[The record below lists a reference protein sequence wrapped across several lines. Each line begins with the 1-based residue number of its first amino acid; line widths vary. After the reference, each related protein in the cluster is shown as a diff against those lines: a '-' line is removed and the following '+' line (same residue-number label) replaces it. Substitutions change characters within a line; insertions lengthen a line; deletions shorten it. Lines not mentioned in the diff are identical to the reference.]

1 MTKAWSG
8 RFRASPAAAME
19 AYSQSVDEDQALVRH
34 DVAGSIAHVHALEDA
49 DLLAPDEA
57 EGLREGL
64 RAVHEALQA
73 GEAHLDPAHEDVH
86 MNVEA
91 LLEDQVGDLAGKLH
105 AGRSR
110 NDQVALDLALWTRET
125 ALDLAQALA
134 EAQEALLEAA
144 ADHADTPA
152 AGETHGR
159 PAQPLPFG
167 VLLEAHAAAL
177 GRDAQRALAAADAA
191 SESPLGAGALAG
203 TTLPVDPT
211 VAADLLAFCDVRANP
226 ADAVAARDF
235 AADLLHAATQAGA
248 HLAGLGDQLADWS
261 HPAAHV
267 ATLPE
272 AYTTGSSLM
281 PHKANPD
288 AAELLRAG
296 AGPVGGAQAAHA
308 QVLAGLPAG
317 YHRDL
322 QEAKALLLD
331 AVPPVVEAA
340 GIAADL
346 VDGTEFHP
354 PDPLEAAG
362 ATLLATDLAEALVE
376 EGVPFRDAHEQVGA
390 LVRDAEEKEVPFQ
403 DLARKRLDAADAV
416 LDVHRSLARRTPH
429 AAPADVQARVAD
441 TLEENAALQD
451 EIADLQAEL
460 DQALEALL
468 EPGPDPEVAP

>member
-8 RFRASPAAAME
+8 RFSEAPAAAME
-19 AYSQSVDEDQALVRH
+19 AYSQSVDEDEALLRH

-49 DLLAPDEA
+49 GLVSPDEA
-57 EGLREGL
+57 RRLRGGLQ
-64 RAVHEALQA
+64 AVHDDLQD
-73 GEAHLDPAHEDVH
+73 GEAELETAHEDVH

-91 LLEDQVGDLAGKLH
+91 LLEDHVGDLAGKLH

-125 ALDLAQALA
+125 ALGLAQALA
-134 EAQEALLEAA
+134 DAQEALLEAA

-191 SESPLGAGALAG
+191 GASPLGAGALAG
-203 TTLPVDPT
+203 TTLPVDPQ
-211 VAADLLAFCDVRANP
+211 VAADLLAFCEVRTNP

-235 AADLLHAATQAGA
+235 AADLLHAASQAGA
-248 HLAGLGDQLADWS
+248 HLAGLGDQLARWS
-261 HPAAHV
+261 HPQQDT

-296 AGPVGGAQAAHA
+296 AGPTAGAQAAHT

-322 QEAKALLLD
+322 QEAKALLLESI
-331 AVPPVVEAA
+331 PPVVEAA

-346 VDGTEFHP
+346 VDGTTFHP
-354 PDPLEAAG
+354 PDPMEAAG

-376 EGVPFRDAHEQVGA
+376 EGVPFREAHEQVGT
-390 LVRDAEEKEVPFQ
+390 LVREAEEKGVPFQ
-403 DLARKRLDAADAV
+403 DLARDRLAVADAV
-416 LDVHRSLARRTPH
+416 LDVDRSLARRTPH
-429 AAPADVQARVAD
+429 AAPGDVQVRIEDAFR
-441 TLEENAALQD
+441 ENAALQN

-460 DQALEALL
+460 DQALEQLL
-468 EPGPDPEVAP
+468 EADPHPEVTP